1 MSRGF
6 MFLAAL
12 ALAAPIPRPTRA
24 QVTPAGSATSAVSVR
39 KITEALG
46 LKPAAATAP
55 EELDLGVTLT
65 FSLADPAKLAKYTIR
80 GLHEGARVTVT
91 RVTPDRIRV
100 EADEM
105 EPTPVSGKV
114 TLKTNADGTLTVV
127 PDAARGR
134 PPGT

>member
-1 MSRGF
+1 

-24 QVTPAGSATSAVSVR
+24 QVTPAGSATGAVSVR
-39 KITEALG
+39 RISEALG
-46 LKPAAATAP
+46 LKASAASAP
-55 EELDLGVTLT
+55 EELDLGLTIT

-91 RVTPDRIRV
+91 RIAPDRIRV

-105 EPTPVSGKV
+105 EPMPVSGKV
-114 TLKTNADGTLTVV
+114 TLKINADGTYTVV